1 MDLEHE
7 KRLTEVEARS
17 KSNAHRLDE
26 VEEKQGIL
34 NDLVVSVK
42 LLADREKRVEDDVG
56 EIKEDVKTLTGQSGK
71 KWDGLMNTI
80 MTGSVGAIIGAIAS
94 AIGAALFLVK

>member
-26 VEEKQGIL
+26 VEKRQIEQAE
-34 NDLVVSVK
+34 LVSAVK
-42 LLADREKRVEDDVG
+42 VLADREKRVEEDVS
-56 EIKEDVKTLTGQSGK
+56 EIKEDVKILTGQSGK
-71 KWDGLMNTI
+71 KWDGLMDKI
-80 MTGSVGAIIGAIAS
+80 ITGVVGTIIGALAS
-94 AIGAALFLVK
+94 IIGVLLAK

>member
-26 VEEKQGIL
+26 VENRQDKFDELAVSIRIL
-34 NDLVVSVK
+34 
-42 LLADREKRVEDDVG
+42 AEREKRVEEDVG
-56 EIKEDVKTLTGQSGK
+56 EIKEDVKTLTAKPAK
-71 KWDGLMNTI
+71 KWDSLMTTI
-80 MTGSVGAIIGAIAS
+80 MTGTVGAIIGAIAS
-94 AIGAALFLVK
+94 AIGAALLLAK